1 MVKKAFAI
9 ASIAALTGMVVAIAA
24 AGCASNDGVTP
35 VEDGGS
41 EPDVRTPPPNPD
53 GDDDDDDDGGD
64 GKCYDEKPLD
74 VSAEKYQ
81 PPRTKPGACKEN
93 VLEVIDDLI
102 ASKQSAT
109 FDELKA
115 AIVAKE
121 STVCAECVFGED
133 GDTWAPI
140 VEKDG
145 QVIVLNG
152 GGCVELVS
160 EKADCGKAYFHWDLC
175 LSKACSKCTG
185 SEAKS
190 CAQDAQLTACK
201 GASEALVAACGGT
214 EAEVNKHLGACFK
227 AGEVS
232 VKGPIREQCIKGV
245 DKDASTD

>member
-1 MVKKAFAI
+1 MVEGVQALTLAHGKALAVAGLSRICPGSEGGTGMVKKAFAI

-115 AIVAKE
+115 AIV
-121 STVCAECVFGED
+121 
-133 GDTWAPI
+133 
-140 VEKDG
+140 
-145 QVIVLNG
+145 
-152 GGCVELVS
+152 
-160 EKADCGKAYFHWDLC
+160 
-175 LSKACSKCTG
+175 
-185 SEAKS
+185 
-190 CAQDAQLTACK
+190 
-201 GASEALVAACGGT
+201 
-214 EAEVNKHLGACFK
+214 
-227 AGEVS
+227 
-232 VKGPIREQCIKGV
+232 
-245 DKDASTD
+245 